1 MVVKNAKNSVGV
13 LALQGDFDKHLSALY
28 AVNVNG
34 KLVRTETEL
43 LSVDGLIIPGGESTA
58 MTKLIKAFG
67 LEEPLRE
74 FVKTRP
80 VMGTCAGLIL
90 LSNQTESDRVIGF
103 GAINIELK
111 RNAFGRQLDSF
122 SADISLEFDD
132 GNPFHALFIRAPKIL
147 NTGEDVIPLATHKGE
162 TVMARNSNV
171 LVTSFHPELTN
182 NLAIHKYF
190 INQLLLSKEKFKLN
204 VRKTVR

>member
-1 MVVKNAKNSVGV
+1 MVAENARISVGV

-28 AVNVNG
+28 AVGVNG
-34 KLVRTETEL
+34 KLVRTESEL

-58 MTKLIKAFG
+58 MTKLIKALV
-67 LEEPLRE
+67 LEEPLTK
-74 FVKTRP
+74 FVKTKP

-122 SADISLEFDD
+122 SADISLEFTD
-132 GNPFHALFIRAPKIL
+132 GNPFHALFIRAPRIL
-147 NTGEDVIPLATHKGE
+147 NTGEDVIPLATHNGE

-190 INQLLLSKEKFKLN
+190 INQLLLSKEKLN
-204 VRKTVR
+204 